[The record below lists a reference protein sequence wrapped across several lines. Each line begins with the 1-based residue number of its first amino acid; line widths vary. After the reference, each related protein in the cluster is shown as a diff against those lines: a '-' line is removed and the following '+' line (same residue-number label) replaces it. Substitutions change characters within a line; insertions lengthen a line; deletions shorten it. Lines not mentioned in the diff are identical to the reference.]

1 MQLSKHLSRAEF
13 ERSDAATNYRIN
25 TTMNSGQLA
34 KAMAL
39 AINCF
44 EPIREYLG
52 KPIRVNSGYRSPA
65 LNKRIGG
72 APSSQ
77 HCAINGAAIDLDLHD
92 RDLFEWIIDNVTFD
106 QLIAEFPSAGKASWF
121 HISFREGRNR
131 KQVLVAIKKA
141 GKTTYLPWSEGKN
154 HF

>member
-13 ERSDAATNYRIN
+13 ERSDAATNYGIN
-25 TTMNSGQLA
+25 NSMNSGQLA

-44 EPIREYLG
+44 EPIREHWG

-65 LNKRIGG
+65 VNKRIGG
-72 APSSQ
+72 ALTSQ
-77 HCAINGAAIDLDLHD
+77 HSLGEAIDLDLHD
-92 RDLFEWIIDNVTFD
+92 RDLFEWIIDNVVFD

>member
-13 ERSDAATNYRIN
+13 ERSDAAIKHGIN
-25 TTMNSGQLA
+25 NSMNSGQLA

-44 EPIREYLG
+44 EPIREHLG

-65 LNKRIGG
+65 VNKRIGG
-72 APSSQ
+72 ALTSQ
-77 HCAINGAAIDLDLHD
+77 HSLGEAIDLDLHD

-106 QLIAEFPSAGKASWF
+106 QLIYEAGNDTEAAWF
-121 HISFREGRNR
+121 HISYREGRNR
-131 KQVLVAIKKA
+131 KQVLRMIKKG
-141 GKTTYLPWSEGKN
+141 GKSTYIPYKRK
-154 HF
+154 